1 MILYTAWYGIVY
13 SLVQYSMKNGI
24 VCLSCIGKGNST
36 LRNDNWWPTMP
47 LYSQSEPSSSCW
59 HKHSHSDC
67 SRLYVGWTKG
77 QRTSKRCFTRV
88 PTFGLSEAQ
97 SAPAMSYHPPFHVS
111 PSNAWLPVTSPLQR
125 VWYMRPRGHKKNSDE
140 NIQAAALALYCPVA
154 ASSRNSN
161 SFLGMPPRPITDP
174 THWKRNAE
182 LFTIV
187 EGHTSCRM

>member
-24 VCLSCIGKGNST
+24 VYLSCIGKGNST

-88 PTFGLSEAQ
+88 PTFGLSEPQ
-97 SAPAMSYHPPFHVS
+97 SAQQCNVLSPPVS
-111 PSNAWLPVTSPLQR
+111 CLSKYCLIARNISTATSLIYATSRSQEELRREYPGGCFGIVLSR
-125 VWYMRPRGHKKNSDE
+125 
-140 NIQAAALALYCPVA
+140 
-154 ASSRNSN
+154 SSIEPQ
-161 SFLGMPPRPITDP
+161 F
-174 THWKRNAE
+174 K
-182 LFTIV
+182 
-187 EGHTSCRM
+187 